1 MFGVILL
8 LVFPGWTEPIKEGEP
23 LQAALEVLPSGATL
37 ELGPGVWV
45 ENLRITKS
53 VVLKGADPGET
64 VIRGAAPGYPVIAI
78 SGDGDVSVKLIGL
91 TIAGAGG
98 RKCADQREKL
108 CPHGILVQGE
118 AKVEIV
124 DCEVVG
130 NVGSG
135 LLAEGHARVTVAEA
149 TFSQNGQAGVWVHG
163 EAQLSVASSEIT
175 DNYYGLIAS
184 AWAAVTVRKTRIS
197 DNERDGVLIADG
209 SRVYLWD
216 NEITHNGRVGIC
228 VDIPGCYRTKRSF
241 TGIVRGE
248 GNELPRE
255 GETMNRVAPYCPKA
269 LAPLATEF
277 GGIYPPP
284 SPDELFAGFPV
295 LGSPDAPLALIEFS
309 DFSCPFCTRF
319 ALEVLPRLREEYI
332 DTGKVRLFFLPLPVH
347 GDAARKEAEA
357 ALCAAEQGLFWTF
370 HDAVFAYSDEE
381 GLPAEFDPE
390 LVASIL
396 ASVGGDPERLRECLS
411 SGAHAQEVGRIDE
424 IAREL
429 GVTGTP
435 TFFLGNWS
443 IPGAYPFELFRQFID
458 VLLRRNG

>member
-37 ELGPGVWV
+37 ELGPGVWA
-45 ENLRITKS
+45 ENLHITKS
-53 VVLKGADPGET
+53 VVLKGAGPGNT

-124 DCEVVG
+124 DCEVVD
-130 NVGSG
+130 NAGSG
-135 LLAEGHARVTVAEA
+135 LFAEGHAEVTVAD
-149 TFSQNGQAGVWVHG
+149 TSFSRNGQAGVWVHG
-163 EAQLSVASSEIT
+163 EARLSVTGSAIMA
-175 DNYYGLIAS
+175 NYYGLIAS
-184 AWAAVTVRKTRIS
+184 AWAVVRVRGTKIS
-197 DNERDGVLIADG
+197 YNERDGILVADAV
-209 SRVYLWD
+209 RVYLWE
-216 NEITHNGRVGIC
+216 NEITGNGRVGLC

-347 GDAARKEAEA
+347 GDAARKEA
-357 ALCAAEQGLFWTF
+357 ALCAAEQGLFWAF

-411 SGAHAQEVGRIDE
+411 SGAHAQEVGRIEE

-458 VLLRRNG
+458 ALLRRNG